1 MFKRPTPRN
10 TRLVSIFPLAA
21 ALIALAVFFV
31 AEGAPSVSAGHKL
44 GTPTDLAVTVASPT
58 SVEVFWRRGGSPRT
72 QNYRVQYREQ
82 GASAATDVDYPGSQ
96 GNHFTKTISGL
107 MSETTYEFRI
117 RSTPYAGHSASDWS
131 QWAAVTLPEAP
142 VRLVSNRGQGRYV
155 GFLAHLRS
163 NLTSAQSFRTG
174 NYSEG
179 YLLSSIEVAID
190 ANVREPVRD
199 NLSAEVWSNSGS
211 NQPGVKLYDLT
222 VPPHPINRGAVSFA
236 APDNATLEP
245 STQYWVVLYSTTIN
259 NGLHVTSL
267 GNQHSDYGWSI
278 GDLHHQTSDVPPTI
292 SSSWGTPGRT
302 LVWSMTIKGFVIP
315 RVTTADLSAL
325 TGATSA
331 DGSTFDGALTL
342 SPAFDAGARRYRA
355 TVGND
360 VTHVKLT
367 PTIAEA
373 GATVTVEGAA
383 VTSGAASEAIALEL
397 GDNTLTVRVTAAD
410 GSTTRDYTVTVSRP
424 GTALVSNLGQKLY
437 VSSIPEFG
445 RGLGADFV
453 YGMRF
458 RTGSAPG
465 GYRLSGIKVDVLSES
480 TAEAISRFRVELW
493 STTSFDLPAHLRG
506 EPDVKLL
513 ELTPPSSTSAGRLS
527 FTAPVNTVLSPDT
540 HYHIVMYTNK
550 YIRIRLGTTDSAA
563 EDAGGEPGWAIQD
576 YYFRQHSLTVPDSN
590 DHWQEIE
597 RGGSFRVAVQGAV
610 VGSNANL
617 SDLTASGGMSA
628 GGAFSAL
635 ALDPSTFAADT
646 TSYTASVA
654 NSITHVRLTPTV
666 EHTRKATVT
675 VEGAAVD
682 SGAAS
687 DAVSLDVGENAL
699 TVRVTAEDGVTTRD
713 YTVTVTREA
722 SSNANLSGLTASAGA
737 GGTFSALTLDPP
749 TFAAGT
755 TAYTATVAN
764 SITHVK
770 LTPTV
775 EHTGKATVTVEGTAV
790 DGGAASEAIAL
801 DIGENALTVRVAA
814 EDGVTTQDYT
824 VTVTR
829 QGSWNAYLTGLGI
842 AGTVTR
848 DGETFT
854 FPVAPN
860 PWFDPHTHNYTI
872 RVPAG
877 LESITFTPTWTDTAI
892 TAVVLRERANADRNT
907 RNSNEAART
916 GTSGAGLTS
925 ASAPRFPAI
934 EVLATNSDPL
944 VHYFDLQES
953 SLSFNGAAVDDRT
966 FTEGGEIS
974 LVGLSEAEMEALRL
988 PMATGGFYNVTYTAT
1003 GLPEGL
1009 YMGQGRMIQGT
1020 PAARTDSPVAVT
1032 YTATDETGASV
1043 SLTFQVT
1050 VAPPVAFDA
1059 DERRAFKATI
1069 FEYTVGQAERI
1080 EATLPEATGG
1090 HGTLTYGLTYWVKE
1104 QRIVDGRTITGGVEK
1119 TINDDAPGFSFDSN
1133 TRVLSSDTGVDAPS
1147 EAAFYSVDYW
1157 AEDEN
1162 GARAIA
1168 SNSIA
1173 VNEAPTLPAIAWQTW
1188 TVGESVSVTLPEA
1201 EGGTRVGTG
1210 IRYRLEGADLSAIGL
1225 SFNGRTRT
1233 ISGTP
1238 TRTTAG
1244 FWTYTATD
1252 RNGVSAGRTLT
1263 VNILA
1268 GGSAPADAPGLTA
1281 FSAATTSGIQI
1292 VFLDWADVTGATSY
1306 VVQIIADGGTFPSRA
1321 VGVLPEEGSLTV
1333 YDSQRDLGSGKT
1345 GHAFITSLAAGD
1357 YKVRV
1362 AAANGDG
1369 SGPWSNEL
1377 SFTFSVAPQQPQP
1390 GGQSDPCDN
1399 CGAEGDEG
1407 AVDQG
1412 QGQYAE
1418 LIAQMYEWRNDPEW
1432 VHAKA
1437 HTDRWDR
1444 ALLAFGETVAD
1455 ASLTPMTADEA
1466 QGFADRGWERWEP
1479 VTAALREIEGG

>member
-1 MFKRPTPRN
+1 MCKRPIPRN
-10 TRLVSIFPLAA
+10 ARLVSIFPLAA
-21 ALIALAVFFV
+21 ALIALAVFF
-31 AEGAPSVSAGHKL
+31 ATEGAPSVSAGHKL

-82 GASAATDVDYPGSQ
+82 GTSAATDVDYPGSQ

-675 VEGAAVD
+675 VEGTAVD

-687 DAVSLDVGENAL
+687 DAISLDVGENAL

-713 YTVTVTREA
+713 YTVTVTREG

-775 EHTGKATVTVEGTAV
+775 EHTGKATVTVEGAAV

-801 DIGENALTVRVAA
+801 DVGQNALTVRVTA

-829 QGSWNAYLTGLGI
+829 LGSWNAYLTGMGI
-842 AGTVTR
+842 TGTVTR
-848 DGETFT
+848 DGETFA
-854 FPVAPN
+854 FPLAPN
-860 PWFDPHTHNYTI
+860 PWFDPRTRSYTI

-892 TAVVLRERANADRNT
+892 TAVVLRERANADSNT

-953 SLSFNGAAVDDRT
+953 SLSFDGAAVEDRT

-974 LVGLSEAEMEALRL
+974 LLGLSEAEMEALRL

-1020 PAARTDSPVAVT
+1020 PAARTDSPATVT
-1032 YTATDETGASV
+1032 YTATDETGATV
-1043 SLTFQVT
+1043 SLTFDVT

-1069 FEYTVGQAERI
+1069 IEYTVGQTERI

-1090 HGTLTYGLTYWVKE
+1090 HGTLTYGLTYWV
-1104 QRIVDGRTITGGVEK
+1104 RTATGGVEK
-1119 TINDDAPGFSFDSN
+1119 TIDDDAPGFSFDAN

-1147 EAAFYSVDYW
+1147 EAAFYSMDYW

-1162 GARAIA
+1162 GVRAVA

-1173 VNEAPTLPAIAWQTW
+1173 VNEAPTLRAIADQSF
-1188 TVGESVSVTLPEA
+1188 TVGQSVSITLPEA
-1201 EGGTRVGTG
+1201 EGGTAVGTG
-1210 IRYRLEGADLSAIGL
+1210 IRYELEPGVQGL
-1225 SFNGRTRT
+1225 VFNGRQHVRSLT
-1233 ISGTP
+1233 GTP
-1238 TRTTAG
+1238 YVTGTTEV
-1244 FWTYTATD
+1244 TYTATD
-1252 RNGVSAGRTLT
+1252 RNNVSATRTFT
-1263 VNILA
+1263 IEVVA
-1268 GGSAPADAPGLTA
+1268 GPGAPASAPALTA
-1281 FSAATTSGIQI
+1281 FNAATESGRQI
-1292 VFLDWADVTGATSY
+1292 VFLDWADVSHATGY
-1306 VVQIIADGGTFPSRA
+1306 VIQVIADGGTFPSQA

-1333 YDSQRDLGSGKT
+1333 YGSQTDLGNDKT
-1345 GHAFITSLAAGD
+1345 AHALITSLTAGD

-1362 AAANGDG
+1362 AAVNGEG
-1369 SGPWSNEL
+1369 AGPWSVEVG
-1377 SFTFSVAPQQPQP
+1377 FTVSGATQQPQS
-1390 GGQSDPCDN
+1390 GGQGDPCDD
-1399 CGAEGDEG
+1399 CGSEGGEG
-1407 AVDQG
+1407 AVAQG

-1418 LIAQMYEWRNDPEW
+1418 LIAQMYEWRNDPQW
-1432 VHAKA
+1432 VEHRE

-1455 ASLTPMTADEA
+1455 TTLTPMTADEA
-1466 QGFADRGWERWEP
+1466 QGYADRGWERWVP